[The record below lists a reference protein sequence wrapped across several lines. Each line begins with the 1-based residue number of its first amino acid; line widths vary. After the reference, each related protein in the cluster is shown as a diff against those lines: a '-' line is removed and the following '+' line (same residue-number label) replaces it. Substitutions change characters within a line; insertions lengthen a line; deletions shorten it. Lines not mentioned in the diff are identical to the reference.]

1 MSLDLV
7 DVGRV
12 HWGGECTESDKL
24 GVWWGDGVRV
34 EPGQVKHKFQL
45 IDFCRV
51 KMGVVRVRYS
61 RTSEGPPCLE

>member
-34 EPGQVKHKFQL
+34 EPG
-45 IDFCRV
+45 
-51 KMGVVRVRYS
+51 
-61 RTSEGPPCLE
+61 